1 MPIPKTCS
9 EGFRSTVLLLKI
21 HWTGSA
27 EAFGQQGGRFRL
39 TIAYD
44 EVKLYRGLK

>member
-9 EGFRSTVLLLKI
+9 EGFCSTVLLLI

-27 EAFGQQGGRFRL
+27 EAFRQQRGRSQL

-44 EVKLYRGLK
+44 EVTLYKGLK